1 MRRLIGVA
9 LVLPV
14 LLAEIACSGNTATNG
29 PGEGV
34 QTAQVSINAA
44 GATFPAAIY
53 QKWFGEFKG
62 AKINYQS
69 LGSGAGIQQL
79 TQGTVDFGASDMP
92 MKDAQIAA
100 MKVKP
105 LHFPTVLGA
114 VVPVYN
120 IPGVETDLKL
130 TQDALAG
137 IYLGE
142 IKMWNDPKIAAEN
155 KGVKLPKAEIITVH
169 RSDGSGTTFIFTEYL
184 GKISPAWKS
193 KVGANSSVSWP
204 VSGLAGKGNEGVAG
218 TVKQTPN
225 SIGYV
230 ELVYAA
236 KNSMGVAL
244 IRNKSGQYVKA
255 SVSSVTAAATAA
267 ANDIPADF
275 RVSITD
281 PPGADAYPISS
292 FTYLLIPSKIE
303 DAAKKKAL
311 VDFLGWML
319 TTGQQDAPGLD
330 YAPLPAAIVAKEQ
343 AQIAAV
349 Q

>member
-1 MRRLIGVA
+1 MRRLFWVGLAAIPVVCAATAVA
-9 LVLPV
+9 
-14 LLAEIACSGNTATNG
+14 AD
-29 PGEGV
+29 
-34 QTAQVSINAA
+34 VSINAA

-53 QKWFGEFKG
+53 QKWFDEFKE
-62 AKINYQS
+62 AKINYQA

-79 TQGTVDFGASDMP
+79 KQGTVDFGASDMP
-92 MKDAQIAA
+92 MKDEQIAE

-114 VVPVYN
+114 IVPIYN
-120 IPGVETDLKL
+120 VPGVATGLKL
-130 TQDALAG
+130 TPDALAG

-142 IKMWNDPKIAAEN
+142 IKKWNDPKIAAEN
-155 KGVKLPKAEIITVH
+155 KGVKLPDAEIITIH

-184 GKISPAWKS
+184 GKVSSTWKS

-204 VSGLAGKGNEGVAG
+204 VSGLAGKGNDGVAG
-218 TVKQTPN
+218 MVKQTSG

-236 KNSMGVAL
+236 KNNMSTAMV
-244 IRNKSGQYVKA
+244 RNKAGKYVKA
-255 SVSSVTAAATAA
+255 SVESVTAAAAAA

-281 PPGADAYPISS
+281 PPGAAAYPISS
-292 FTYLLIPSKIE
+292 FTYLLIPSKI
-303 DAAKKKAL
+303 DDPAKKKAI

-319 TTGQQDAPGLD
+319 GAGQKDAPGLD
-330 YAPLPAAIVAKEQ
+330 YAPLPAKVVAKEK
-343 AQIAAV
+343 AQIALV
-349 Q
+349 K

>member
-1 MRRLIGVA
+1 MRRLFWVGLAAIPVVCAATAVA
-9 LVLPV
+9 
-14 LLAEIACSGNTATNG
+14 AD
-29 PGEGV
+29 
-34 QTAQVSINAA
+34 VSINAA

-53 QKWFGEFKG
+53 QKWFDEFKE
-62 AKINYQS
+62 AKINYQA

-79 TQGTVDFGASDMP
+79 KQGTVDFGASDMP
-92 MKDAQIAA
+92 MKDEQIAE

-114 VVPVYN
+114 IVPIYN
-120 IPGVETDLKL
+120 VPGVATGLKL
-130 TQDALAG
+130 TPDALAG

-142 IKMWNDPKIAAEN
+142 IKKWNDPKIAAEN
-155 KGVKLPKAEIITVH
+155 KGVKLPDAEIITIH

-184 GKISPAWKS
+184 GKVSSTWKS

-204 VSGLAGKGNEGVAG
+204 VSGLAGKGNDGVAG
-218 TVKQTPN
+218 MVKQTSG

-236 KNSMGVAL
+236 KNNMSTAMV
-244 IRNKSGQYVKA
+244 RNKAGKYVKA
-255 SVSSVTAAATAA
+255 SVESVTAAAAAA

-281 PPGADAYPISS
+281 PPGAAAYPISS
-292 FTYLLIPSKIE
+292 FTYLLIPSKID
-303 DAAKKKAL
+303 DAAKKKVM

-319 TTGQQDAPGLD
+319 TTGQKDAPGLD
-330 YAPLPAAIVAKEQ
+330 YAPLPSKVVAKEK
-343 AQIAAV
+343 AQIALV
-349 Q
+349 K